1 MAKRKVKPPKKTG
14 KVTSKAAKKAVKK
27 VVAKLTAKQEMFCH
41 EYLIDLNA
49 TQAAIRAGYSKKTA
63 YIIGFENL
71 RKPKLSK
78 YITELKT
85 KRIEK
90 ATIDAAWVLNK
101 AVALHDSCVEA
112 KDNSN
117 AARSLE
123 IVGKHIDILA
133 FDTTVRHTGPEGG
146 PVEVDLSLRVHWID
160 PDDKQPPK

>member
-1 MAKRKVKPPKKTG
+1 M
-14 KVTSKAAKKAVKK
+14 
-27 VVAKLTAKQEMFCH
+27 AKLTAKQEMFCH

-63 YIIGFENL
+63 YIIGHENL
-71 RKPKLSK
+71 RKPKISEF
-78 YITELKT
+78 ITKAKA

-90 ATIDAAWVLNK
+90 VTIDANWVLEK
-101 AVALHDSCVEA
+101 AVNLHDKCIAA

-123 IVGKHIDILA
+123 IVGKHVDILA
-133 FDTTVRHTGPEGG
+133 FDTTVRHTGHEGG
-146 PVEVDLSLRVHWID
+146 PVVIDNNLKVTFID